1 MKTNRMPTDGFA
13 LLVDGLVKTEFETR
27 EGAQRGASDLKQR
40 FPSLKIG
47 IYDAVA
53 KRAEPVEA

>member
-13 LLVDGLVKTEFETR
+13 LLVDGLVKTEFEIR